1 MNDFTNENTMEN
13 NDVQPIVITDEQ
25 ILTIVRN
32 TMAFCDR
39 GKPTGVT
46 PNGRLETPFWLECMN
61 FLAAIESGQLKVT
74 VVEKQD

>member
-1 MNDFTNENTMEN
+1 
-13 NDVQPIVITDEQ
+13 
-25 ILTIVRN
+25 
-32 TMAFCDR
+32 MAFCDR

-46 PNGRLETPFWLECMN
+46 PNGRIETPFWLECMN